1 MKIFRNLVSLVSLP
15 LLLMAC
21 GKTGDNPTT
30 VAKNF
35 YNALSEK
42 DYNKAALFA
51 TKESKT
57 MLDLIKSLEEMG
69 DNVGANTDLS
79 KEDQEKIKKA
89 TFSDAVIDG
98 DKAIVKVTTGDDVND
113 IKLIKEDGLW
123 KVALDKDTMQKT
135 AFDKTVSE
143 SDSVEMDQSLD
154 SALKELK
161 GITVDSMKTMINK
174 AGDVLKNDSVRKA
187 MEAAGEALLKAG
199 EAMKQVS
206 KENQ

>member
-1 MKIFRNLVSLVSLP
+1 MG
-15 LLLMAC
+15 C
-21 GKTGDNPTT
+21 GKTGDTPNT

-35 YNALSEK
+35 YTALSDK
-42 DYNKAALFA
+42 DYDKAALFA

-69 DNVGANTDLS
+69 DSVGANTDLS
-79 KEDQEKIKKA
+79 KKDEEKIKNA
-89 TFSDAVIDG
+89 VFSDAVIDG
-98 DKAIVKVTTGDDVND
+98 DKATVKVTMGDDVNN

-123 KVALDKDTMQKT
+123 KVALDKDTLQET
-135 AFDKTVSE
+135 AFEKTVSE

-161 GITVDSMKTMINK
+161 GISVDSMKNMINQ

-187 MEAAGEALLKAG
+187 MEAAGEALQKAG